1 MSLVGSEWSTAL
13 DAATELA
20 KRFEG
25 CHLSAYFDP
34 VGFPTQGWGR
44 LLSREK
50 WADLSRW
57 PPIDQATADAWLQ
70 EDMTKHALTA
80 QRMCNVPLSPFELA
94 ALSDFA
100 FNLGPGNLQISTL
113 RRRVNEGDKEGAAE
127 EFGKWIFAGG
137 IKLRGLVRRRAA
149 ERDLFLTK

>member
-1 MSLVGSEWSTAL
+1 MPLVGSEWSTAL
-13 DAATELA
+13 DAAIELA
-20 KRFEG
+20 RRFEG
-25 CHLSAYFDP
+25 CDLSAYHDP
-34 VGFPTQGWGR
+34 VGYPTQGYGR

-70 EDMTKHALTA
+70 EDMTKHALAALRLCPGAT
-80 QRMCNVPLSPFELA
+80 SPNELA

-113 RRRVNEGDKEGAAE
+113 RRRVNEGDKAGAAE